1 MEPVARPAAGA
12 RPLPSAAGF
21 RLHPRHV
28 RNRGNALFSCLPMN
42 RLACALLLALACQGS
57 LTGIGH
63 AGAVPEYT
71 IGQLFA
77 ASPRSKE
84 IRFAKVVEQR
94 ARIITPSW
102 FVQPDKLRHFYFHE
116 TWGPQIRDLLKDD
129 PIIRHEEV
137 DRFLRKNI
145 ARIRRASFYR
155 EGFVTL
161 QLADP
166 EGGVIIPVSL
176 LTVRRSEEAIRNH
189 LELTPGLFR

>member
-1 MEPVARPAAGA
+1 
-12 RPLPSAAGF
+12 
-21 RLHPRHV
+21 
-28 RNRGNALFSCLPMN
+28 MN
-42 RLACALLLALACQGS
+42 RLVCALLLVLACQGC
-57 LTGIGH
+57 LAGIGH
-63 AGAVPEYT
+63 AGPVPEFT

-94 ARIITPSW
+94 VRIITPSW
-102 FVQPDKLRHFYFHE
+102 FVLPDKLRHYYFHA
-116 TWGPQIRDLLKDD
+116 TWGPQISALLKDD

-137 DRFLRKNI
+137 DRFLRKNLS
-145 ARIRRASFYR
+145 RIQRVSFYR

-161 QLADP
+161 QLTDP

-176 LTVRRSEEAIRNH
+176 LTVRRSEDAIRKR

>member
-1 MEPVARPAAGA
+1 V
-12 RPLPSAAGF
+12 LPESSGLPITHRIEVNELF
-21 RLHPRHV
+21 R
-28 RNRGNALFSCLPMN
+28 CLQMK
-42 RLACALLLALACQGS
+42 RFVCALLLALACPCG

-63 AGAVPEYT
+63 AGPVPEYT

-77 ASPRSKE
+77 TSPRSKE

-102 FVQPDKLRHFYFHE
+102 FVQPDKLRYFYFHE
-116 TWGPQIRDLLKDD
+116 TFGPQISALLKDD
-129 PIIRHEEV
+129 SIIRHEEV

-145 ARIRRASFYR
+145 GRIRRASFYR

-166 EGGVIIPVSL
+166 DGGVIIPVSL
-176 LTVRRSEEAIRNH
+176 LTVRRSEEAVRKH
-189 LELTPGLFR
+189 LELTPGLFQ

>member
-1 MEPVARPAAGA
+1 
-12 RPLPSAAGF
+12 LF
-21 RLHPRHV
+21 TCLQLKRLV
-28 RNRGNALFSCLPMN
+28 S
-42 RLACALLLALACQGS
+42 ALLLALACQGS
-57 LTGIGH
+57 LAGIGH
-63 AGAVPEYT
+63 AGPVPEYT

-116 TWGPQIRDLLKDD
+116 TYGPQIRALLKDD

-145 ARIRRASFYR
+145 GRIRRASFYR

-166 EGGVIIPVSL
+166 ESGVIIPVSL
-176 LTVRRSEEAIRNH
+176 LTVRRSEEAIRKH
-189 LELTPGLFR
+189 LELSPGLFQ

>member
-1 MEPVARPAAGA
+1 MPIAHRIEV
-12 RPLPSAAGF
+12 
-21 RLHPRHV
+21 
-28 RNRGNALFSCLPMN
+28 NALFCCLPMK

-102 FVQPDKLRHFYFHE
+102 FVQPDKLRYFYFHE

-145 ARIRRASFYR
+145 GRIRRASFYR

-176 LTVRRSEEAIRNH
+176 LTVRRSEEAIRKH
-189 LELTPGLFR
+189 LELTPGLFP